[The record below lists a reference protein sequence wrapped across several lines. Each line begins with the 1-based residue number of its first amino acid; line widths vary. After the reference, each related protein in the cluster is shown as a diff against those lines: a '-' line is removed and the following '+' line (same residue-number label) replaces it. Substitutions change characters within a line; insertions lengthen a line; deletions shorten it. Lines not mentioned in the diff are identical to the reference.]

1 MFMPRVDYFKN
12 SENFVE
18 YPANEII
25 FDKGDSPE
33 AMYAVKEGQ
42 VDIIYNGHLLD
53 TVEAGEFFGEMSLV
67 DDTPRSAK
75 AGARTDCKVVP
86 VNRHD
91 FLFLIQETPL
101 FALQVM
107 HLMAERLRKMNELV

>member
-1 MFMPRVDYFKN
+1 MPRVDYFKN
-12 SENFVE
+12 SEDFVE
-18 YPANEII
+18 YAANQVI
-25 FDKGDSPE
+25 FDQGDASE
-33 AMYAVKEGQ
+33 AMYAVKEGE
-42 VDIIYNGHLLD
+42 VDIIYKGHLLD
-53 TVEAGEFFGEMSLV
+53 TVEAGEFFGEMSLI

-75 AGARTDCKVVP
+75 AVARTDCKVVP

-107 HLMAERLRKMNELV
+107 HMMAERLRRMNDLVQN